1 MAAFSPTRS
10 ILKSFLPKPGEGPSE
25 ETMENGFF
33 EIELLGIHPTDRDK
47 DMRVWIYGDKDP
59 GYKSTAKMIS
69 ESAMALAQDDLSVGG
84 GFWTPASAMGDTLI
98 NRLPN
103 AGVTFKIMDS

>member
-1 MAAFSPTRS
+1 
-10 ILKSFLPKPGEGPSE
+10 
-25 ETMENGFF
+25 
-33 EIELLGIHPTDRDK
+33 
-47 DMRVWIYGDKDP
+47 MRVWIDGDKDP

-69 ESAMALAQDDLSVGG
+69 ESAMALAQDNLDVGG

>member
-1 MAAFSPTRS
+1 MAAVSPTRS

-47 DMRVWIYGDKDP
+47 DMRVWIHGDKDP

-69 ESAMALAQDDLSVGG
+69 ESAMALAQDDLDVGL
-84 GFWTPASAMGDTLI
+84 SLI
-98 NRLPN
+98 H
-103 AGVTFKIMDS
+103 I